1 MKDYVITKVGLMS
14 LYMQTVFEAA
24 CNKGASDIHIDPQE
38 DFVLIRFRVLGTIET
53 YECVDKKLK
62 EEIVGRIKVL
72 AKIRTD
78 VHDTAQDGR
87 FTFLFR
93 TEKVDM
99 RVSVVPT
106 FYGENAVIRL
116 LRPRL
121 QRDISFPSLGF
132 NQIQY
137 SIIED
142 VLERGKGMVL
152 VSGATGSGKT
162 TTIYACVQYLKD
174 QGKNIVT
181 IEDPVEYVV
190 PGVRQIQIQEKTFPF
205 IEGLKAVLRQD
216 PEVIVIGEI
225 RDSDTAQL
233 AFRAALTG
241 HLVIASIH
249 ADKAKG
255 VIGRLVD
262 LGVSKNV
269 LPLIQLIIG
278 QELMIKMYE
287 GKVTSRIGVFDVLSG
302 EIQSLIKQSYV

>member
-1 MKDYVITKVGLMS
+1 
-14 LYMQTVFEAA
+14 MQTVFEAA

-38 DFVLIRFRVLGTIET
+38 DFVLIRFRILGTIET

-62 EEIVGRIKVL
+62 EEIIGRIKVL
-72 AKIRTD
+72 ARIRTD
-78 VHDTAQDGR
+78 IHDTAQDGR
-87 FTFLFR
+87 FTFIFR
-93 TEKVDM
+93 SEKVDM
-99 RVSVVPT
+99 RVSIVPT

-121 QRDISFPSLGF
+121 QRDISFSSLGF
-132 NQIQY
+132 SQVQH

-152 VSGATGSGKT
+152 ISGSTGSGKT
-162 TTIYACVQYLKD
+162 TTIYSCVQYLKE

-190 PGVRQIQIQEKTFPF
+190 PGVRQIQIQEKAFPF

-225 RDSDTAQL
+225 RDADTAQL

-249 ADKAKG
+249 ADKAQG
-255 VIGRLVD
+255 VIGRLMD

-269 LPLIQLIIG
+269 LPLLQLVIG
-278 QELMIKMYE
+278 QELRVKIE
-287 GKVTSRIGVFDVLSG
+287 NQKVVARVGVFEVLSG
-302 EIQSLIKQSYV
+302 ELSQLIKTYNA